1 MSEILNKQKLFLIES
16 ISEAK
21 TKEFQR
27 LKRLQNVTSKGEKS
41 MLVARYEKERV
52 LDQAKIQYLSND
64 LIALKE
70 KVSNGDMQQVKDN
83 REGRIT
89 RTIDTHNRFA
99 GIEDHNQIVR
109 INYFTSYVIIAV
121 IACIYSA
128 QIFHTDIVNKF
139 NKHDRRFTQKQN
151 KVQFNPI
158 EERQKV

>member
-1 MSEILNKQKLFLIES
+1 MSEILNKQKQFLIES

-21 TKEFQR
+21 SKEYQR
-27 LKRLQNVTSKGEKS
+27 LKRLQNVTSKSEKN

-83 REGRIT
+83 REGRVT
-89 RTIDTHNRFA
+89 RTIDMHNRFA

-109 INYFTSYVIIAV
+109 T
-121 IACIYSA
+121 IYC
-128 QIFHTDIVNKF
+128 
-139 NKHDRRFTQKQN
+139 
-151 KVQFNPI
+151 
-158 EERQKV
+158 E